1 MIGFLN
7 SIIDP
12 LKKNRY
18 ISLSMRKLLFP
29 LAWIYGLLL
38 LIRHTLFDLKL
49 LSQKR
54 VAIKTLGVG
63 NLALGGTG
71 KSVVVDY
78 LLEQFKKTTHLAVL
92 SRGYKRKTK
101 GYIQAQQNV
110 TAALIGDEPFQFHKK
125 HPEVIVAV
133 CEKRVVGIQH
143 LMALEKGPSV
153 VVLDDVMQHRWL
165 VIDKLIMTTTYDNL
179 YSSDALFPVGALRDR
194 KKEAQRAAILLITKC
209 PQQMT
214 LEQTEQIK
222 KRIKPKQNQAVFFTS
237 IEYASKIIGCS
248 KTINL
253 KELKGITI
261 LVVTGI
267 ADPKPLYTFL
277 EETQVQFYH
286 LAFPDHHSF
295 SDHDV
300 KKIENHQAEL
310 ILTTEKDFGRL
321 SPKLPNAPL
330 FYLPIK
336 LSFLFKKEE
345 ELFNQKIKAF
355 LED

>member
-1 MIGFLN
+1 
-7 SIIDP
+7 
-12 LKKNRY
+12 
-18 ISLSMRKLLFP
+18 MRKLLFP
-29 LAWIYGLLL
+29 LAWINGLLL

-54 VAIKTLGVG
+54 VAIKTVGVG

-78 LLEQFKKTTHLAVL
+78 LLEQFKKTTRLAVL
-92 SRGYKRKTK
+92 SRGYKRKSK
-101 GYIQAQQNV
+101 GYIQAQQNA

-133 CEKRVVGIQH
+133 CEKRIVGIQH
-143 LMALEKGPSV
+143 LMALENAPSV
-153 VVLDDVMQHRWL
+153 VILDDVMQHRWL
-165 VIDKLIMTTTYDNL
+165 AIDKLIMTTTYDNL
-179 YSSDALFPVGALRDR
+179 YTRDALFPVGALRDR
-194 KKEAQRAAILLITKC
+194 KKEAQRAAIVLITKC
-209 PQQMT
+209 PKQMT
-214 LEQTEQIK
+214 LEQTEHIK
-222 KRIKPKQNQAVFFTS
+222 KSINSKQNQAVFFTS
-237 IEYASKIIGCS
+237 IDYASKIIGYS

-253 KELKGITI
+253 KELKEITI

-267 ADPKPLYTFL
+267 ADPRPLCNFL
-277 EETQVQFYH
+277 EETQVKFDH

-295 SDHDV
+295 SDRNV
-300 KKIENHQAEL
+300 KKIENHQAKL

-345 ELFNQKIKAF
+345 ELFTHEIKAF
-355 LED
+355 FED

>member
-153 VVLDDVMQHRWL
+153 VILDDVMQHRWL

-194 KKEAQRAAILLITKC
+194 KKEAQRAATAAKYANGLSSLKQIAAEADRNPESLDLGFWSNWDHEVKDRKT
-209 PQQMT
+209 PQEGERHIMT
-214 LEQTEQIK
+214 GGSDAIEDDINAMRDLGVEIFMFQLAKPESLEATL
-222 KRIKPKQNQAVFFTS
+222 
-237 IEYASKIIGCS
+237 ASM
-248 KTINL
+248 
-253 KELKGITI
+253 
-261 LVVTGI
+261 
-267 ADPKPLYTFL
+267 DR
-277 EETQVQFYH
+277 
-286 LAFPDHHSF
+286 F
-295 SDHDV
+295 SD
-300 KKIENHQAEL
+300 Q
-310 ILTTEKDFGRL
+310 ILSKF
-321 SPKLPNAPL
+321 
-330 FYLPIK
+330 
-336 LSFLFKKEE
+336 
-345 ELFNQKIKAF
+345 
-355 LED
+355 

>member
-1 MIGFLN
+1 M
-7 SIIDP
+7 
-12 LKKNRY
+12 K
-18 ISLSMRKLLFP
+18 KLLFP
-29 LAWIYGLLL
+29 LTWIYGLLL

-71 KSVVVDY
+71 KSVVVDFI
-78 LLEQFKKTTHLAVL
+78 LEQFKKTTHLAVL
-92 SRGYKRKTK
+92 SRGYQRKTK
-101 GYIQAQQNV
+101 GYIEAQQNT

-133 CEKRVVGIQH
+133 CEKRVVGIQN
-143 LMALEKGPSV
+143 LMALENCPSAV
-153 VVLDDVMQHRWL
+153 ILDDVMQHRWL
-165 VIDKLIMTTTYDNL
+165 SIDKLIMTTTYDNL
-179 YSSDALFPVGALRDR
+179 YISDYLFPVGTLRDR
-194 KKEAQRAAILLITKC
+194 RNEARRAAIILITKC

-222 KRIKPKQNQAVFFTS
+222 KLIKSKQNQPVFFTS
-237 IEYASKIIGCS
+237 IDYGSKIIGCS
-248 KTINL
+248 KSINL

-267 ADPKPLYTFL
+267 ADPRPLCTFL
-277 EETQVQFYH
+277 KETQVQFDH

-295 SDHDV
+295 SDHNV
-300 KKIENHQAEL
+300 KKIKNYHAEL

-336 LSFLFKKEE
+336 LSFLFKKEK
-345 ELFNQKIKAF
+345 ELFYQEIKAF

>member
-222 KRIKPKQNQAVFFTS
+222 KTYQAKTKSSCFF
-237 IEYASKIIGCS
+237 YFNRVCFK
-248 KTINL
+248 NNRLL
-253 KELKGITI
+253 KNNKFERVKR
-261 LVVTGI
+261 
-267 ADPKPLYTFL
+267 
-277 EETQVQFYH
+277 
-286 LAFPDHHSF
+286 DHYF
-295 SDHDV
+295 SGHRDC
-300 KKIENHQAEL
+300 
-310 ILTTEKDFGRL
+310 
-321 SPKLPNAPL
+321 
-330 FYLPIK
+330 
-336 LSFLFKKEE
+336 
-345 ELFNQKIKAF
+345 
-355 LED
+355 